1 MKRILVSSL
10 VALFALSGAA
20 FAAEANGMAKDTD
33 MGKHMMSSKNK
44 DNMSTHMGSAMTDN
58 HGMKSGQAMKGAQDK
73 AMSGKHKMKSETK

>member
-44 DNMSTHMGSAMTDN
+44 DNMSTHMGSAMKDN